1 MILKTL
7 RILLAFS
14 CCLLSTMVLAQ
25 ENSSQSKLINSAVTE
40 NVVNDDVASQQGVDL
55 QDNTQQSANVNST
68 IQQDSLEKISDQ
80 QGLAQQASG
89 AQILN
94 NDSPEVGRHVMAN
107 MDAGSMILSLL
118 MVLALIVICAFVLKR
133 FNLTQQG
140 VSQLKM
146 VTSLPL
152 GAKERVVVIQ
162 AGEQQLLLGVTAQ
175 QVTLIERLEKP
186 LVTQT
191 MKTTELPKSLI
202 SFLSA
207 KKA

>member
-1 MILKTL
+1 MIIKTL
-7 RILLAFS
+7 RILLTFS

-25 ENSSQSKLINSAVTE
+25 ENSSQSTLIKPAVSE
-40 NVVNDDVASQQGVDL
+40 NVVIEQVISQQ
-55 QDNTQQSANVNST
+55 NS
-68 IQQDSLEKISDQ
+68 IPIQ
-80 QGLAQQASG
+80 QGLTQQVSSS
-89 AQILN
+89 QELN
-94 NDSPEVGRHVMAN
+94 NDNPEVGRRVMEN

-140 VSQLKM
+140 VSQLKL
-146 VTSLPL
+146 VTSLSL

-175 QVTLIERLEKP
+175 QVTLIERLEAP
-186 LVTQT
+186 LATQT
-191 MKTTELPKSLI
+191 MKATELPKSMM

-207 KKA
+207 KKS

>member
-25 ENSSQSKLINSAVTE
+25 ENSSESKVMNSAVTE
-40 NVVNDDVASQQGVDL
+40 NIVNDNIVSQQGVDL
-55 QDNTQQSANVNST
+55 QDNTQQSTTVKSAL
-68 IQQDSLEKISDQ
+68 QQDSQENDSVQ
-80 QGLAQQASG
+80 QGLAQESSG
-89 AQILN
+89 SQILN
-94 NDSPEVGRHVMAN
+94 NDNPKVGSHVMAN

-118 MVLALIVICAFVLKR
+118 MVLALIIICAFVLKR

-140 VSQLKM
+140 VSQLKV
-146 VTSLPL
+146 VTSLSL

-175 QVTLIERLEKP
+175 QVTLIERLEEP
-186 LVTQT
+186 LATQT
-191 MKTTELPKSLI
+191 MKATELPKSLM

-207 KKA
+207 KKT

>member
-25 ENSSQSKLINSAVTE
+25 ENSSESKLMNNAVTE
-40 NVVNDDVASQQGVDL
+40 NIVNDNVVSQQGIDL
-55 QDNTQQSANVNST
+55 QDNTQQNST
-68 IQQDSLEKISDQ
+68 VKSVNQQDNQEKDSVQ
-80 QGLAQQASG
+80 QGLTQHASG
-89 AQILN
+89 SHILN
-94 NDSPEVGRHVMAN
+94 NDNPKVGSHVMAN
-107 MDAGSMILSLL
+107 MDVGSMILSLL
-118 MVLALIVICAFVLKR
+118 MVLALIIICAFVLKR

-140 VSQLKM
+140 VSQLKV
-146 VTSLPL
+146 VTSLSL

-175 QVTLIERLEKP
+175 QVTLIERLEEP
-186 LVTQT
+186 LAAQT
-191 MKTTELPKSLI
+191 MKATELPKSLM

-207 KKA
+207 KKT

>member
-7 RILLAFS
+7 RILLTFS

-25 ENSSQSKLINSAVTE
+25 ENSTQSRLINPAVSE
-40 NVVNDDVASQQGVDL
+40 NVVNDDVTSQQGVEL
-55 QDNTQQSANVNST
+55 QDNTQHSRNVGST

-80 QGLAQQASG
+80 QGLTQQVSSS
-89 AQILN
+89 QELN
-94 NDSPEVGRHVMAN
+94 NDNPEVGRRVMEN

-118 MVLALIVICAFVLKR
+118 MVLALIIICAFVLKR

-140 VSQLKM
+140 VSQLKL
-146 VTSLPL
+146 VTSLSL

-175 QVTLIERLEKP
+175 QVTLIERLEEP
-186 LVTQT
+186 LATQT
-191 MKTTELPKSLI
+191 MKATELPKSMM
-202 SFLSA
+202 SFLLA
-207 KKA
+207 KKS

>member
-14 CCLLSTMVLAQ
+14 CSLLSLIVLAQ
-25 ENSSQSKLINSAVTE
+25 EHTSENKLVNNVVTE
-40 NVVNDDVASQQGVDL
+40 KIVNYEVVSQQGAIPQNV
-55 QDNTQQSANVNST
+55 TQQSTTVKSA
-68 IQQDSLEKISDQ
+68 IEQDSQEKSSAQ
-80 QGLAQQASG
+80 QGLTQQVSDS
-89 AQILN
+89 QILN
-94 NDSPEVGRHVMAN
+94 NDKPKVGSHVMTN

-118 MVLALIVICAFVLKR
+118 MVLALIIICAFVLKR

-146 VTSLPL
+146 VTSLSL

-175 QVTLIERLEKP
+175 QVTLIERLDEP
-186 LVTQT
+186 LATQT
-191 MKTTELPKSLI
+191 MKATELPKNLM
-202 SFLSA
+202 SFLLA
-207 KKA
+207 KKP

>member
-1 MILKTL
+1 
-7 RILLAFS
+7 
-14 CCLLSTMVLAQ
+14 MVLAQ

-40 NVVNDDVASQQGVDL
+40 NVVNDDVAFQQGVDL
-55 QDNTQQSANVNST
+55 QDNTQQSTNVNST

-80 QGLAQQASG
+80 QSLAQRASG

-146 VTSLPL
+146 VTSLSL

-186 LVTQT
+186 LVAQT